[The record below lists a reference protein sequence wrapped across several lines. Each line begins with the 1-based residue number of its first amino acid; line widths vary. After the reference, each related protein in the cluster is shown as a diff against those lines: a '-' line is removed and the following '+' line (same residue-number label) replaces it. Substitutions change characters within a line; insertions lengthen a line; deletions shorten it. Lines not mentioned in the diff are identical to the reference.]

1 MERSMRGT
9 ICYRSS
15 VFNILEADLVIAG
28 LAQMCSSDWPYE
40 KLPGLHGRPRGF
52 DTAFSMP

>member
-1 MERSMRGT
+1 MRGT